1 MQFPSGLTLSADRVA
16 AICRRYA
23 VKELVVFGSHARGD
37 ATPESDIDFLV
48 EFEDDAEVGLLEF
61 AALMRELAEATGRK
75 VDLVSKR
82 GLKPL
87 IRDSVLGE
95 ARLAYAA

>member
-1 MQFPSGLTLSADRVA
+1 MELPSGLILPADRIA
-16 AICRRYA
+16 AICRRYSM
-23 VKELVVFGSHARGD
+23 KELAVFGFHACGD
-37 ATPESDIDFLV
+37 ATPQSDIDFLV
-48 EFEDDAEVGLLEF
+48 EFRDDAHVGLLEF
-61 AALMRELAEATGRK
+61 AALMRELSEATGRK

>member
-1 MQFPSGLTLSADRVA
+1 MDRIS
-16 AICRRYA
+16 AICARYP
-23 VKELVVFGSHARGD
+23 VKELAVFGSHARGD
-37 ATPESDIDFLV
+37 ATPESDVDFLV
-48 EFEDDAEVGLLEF
+48 EFREGAGVGLLEY
-61 AALMRELAEATGRK
+61 AALMRELSEALGMK